1 MLVCLHLSDPEN
13 GSWTCAVFLYY
24 RNNGQEDCSLPK
36 FRLGM
41 FLLVPFSFPLLRRFM
56 VSSVPLK
63 YVGCSFLTGKAVGI
77 LRWRVMDLYQLRIA
91 LCCALIPSCLAGKFI
106 VKMMLSI
113 LCFLKDHHFFAYFW
127 SSCLPGFMVI
137 TCSVGFFVRTL
148 VALKLTVNS
157 LPCHIS
163 D

>member
-1 MLVCLHLSDPEN
+1 M
-13 GSWTCAVFLYY
+13 
-24 RNNGQEDCSLPK
+24 
-36 FRLGM
+36 
-41 FLLVPFSFPLLRRFM
+41 
-56 VSSVPLK
+56 
-63 YVGCSFLTGKAVGI
+63 CSFLVLQEQRPGGLQSSKVQAGYVPACSLFFSTSQKVYGFFCTSEVCRMLLSNSEGCWYSEVKSDGFVS
-77 LRWRVMDLYQLRIA
+77 VED
-91 LCCALIPSCLAGKFI
+91 ALIPSCLAGKFI